1 MSLTAGLSGAT
12 ASVTGM
18 ALMQELTNQGRVVGG
33 HLTNG
38 TISAAKNDLVIQMAF
53 KRQRLNSETVR
64 EWEEIRTEGG
74 VGGAVGQAV
83 ARAAL
88 PGRVGKAVGSGLGA
102 AMHSGHTIRVDWV
115 DDKQSLIELPE
126 KLFMVLSV
134 LLSDRRRIT
143 ETPPEGAT
151 PAAAAPAGMTE
162 QLMGLASSFMSR
174 GRQEAAAPPP
184 PPSAAQPDVAEQLTK
199 LATLHDQGILTDE
212 EFTTKKAELLK
223 RL

>member
-1 MSLTAGLSGAT
+1 MSGAT

-53 KRQRLNSETVR
+53 KRQRMNSETIR
-64 EWEEIRTEGG
+64 EWEEIHTEGG

-115 DDKQSLIELPE
+115 DGKQSLIELPE

-143 ETPPEGAT
+143 ETLLEGVT
-151 PAAAAPAGMTE
+151 PAPAAPAGMTE
-162 QLMGLASSFMSR
+162 QLMGLASSVLR
-174 GRQEAAAPPP
+174 GRQEAAAPP

-199 LATLHDQGILTDE
+199 LATLRDQGILTDE